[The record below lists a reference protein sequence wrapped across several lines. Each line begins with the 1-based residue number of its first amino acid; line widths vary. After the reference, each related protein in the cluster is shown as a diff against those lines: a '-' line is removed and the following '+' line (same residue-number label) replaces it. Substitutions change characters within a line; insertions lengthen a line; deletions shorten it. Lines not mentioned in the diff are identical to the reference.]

1 MPLANDLNEISASRS
16 VQQAFDLLG
25 SRGADSFIA
34 SLPFSANDI
43 TAGSESELQA
53 VVIGDKN
60 SVDLPLTIEQSNYF
74 ANLARRIA
82 AGDTSKRAII
92 ELESFL
98 NDNDEGVWENS
109 WVRFPEHLLSRFAH
123 KTFQADLQADR
134 RNHLGGFRSDLGRF
148 IICENGE
155 NVVRIPVSYLLKISL
170 AEAIGSQPDLHP
182 AIFTTGIRLMSHFL
196 NDNTSPETFSFHVVV
211 SHRNKCLGRDV
222 AREKS
227 KRFLLSQLLTMYAN
241 RRLGLETSGQRAMI
255 YFAPHPPVRQKQ
267 LNNAISDAYYRELF
281 MSPCLSGWDDGESK
295 HAYMNLCHQVL
306 SRSQLNAVSKLR
318 EAGIIVN
325 NLVVLPNLSNTSL
338 ANNGTH
344 VSLGSRM
351 LSEAMRSGDSDFGA
365 REEKLIGDLT
375 IKIVEHFLPL
385 FVGAYSAAPY
395 RFDFADFHPERV
407 LGFLPHELDYTHLRM
422 IWREWRKKADLNVL
436 GYRMTPFG
444 PQGIDRGLS
453 SLFRLKG
460 DWVTDYRL
468 IDYPVVLMSTQRSPA
483 LDGTLGNS
491 DRLKRDLTD
500 LGVSDSKM
508 SLYLLYRLREFEVM
522 GFTGF
527 EGRHYSLFESLTEDL
542 SHAVDIQILITA
554 LAFKY
559 QAMGKLTH
567 AHIPDSPFIESER
580 RQIFFG
586 AAIGI
591 PTFLVR
597 SDTNN
602 QFLQAIL
609 KRTTKTRPSH
619 RYPAFLRV
627 FNDDYRQALLKTMM
641 EDGADLIEMFG
652 LQQTIK
658 DLKARLDDPAGN
670 SAAGKLMRGILS
682 SANRRLPRSPM
693 QLKAEDFNL
702 LAENY
707 YRNQLR
713 RRHLEEAFRLLIED
727 LRALE
732 LIEANFD
739 VEIKEAL
746 HHCLRGGGATEFAEE
761 VESQIAD
768 ERASETEIQ
777 MLINLVLLSI
787 RHDMKASERILN
799 APYHETSITATA
811 TSVR

>member
-1 MPLANDLNEISASRS
+1 
-16 VQQAFDLLG
+16 
-25 SRGADSFIA
+25 
-34 SLPFSANDI
+34 
-43 TAGSESELQA
+43 
-53 VVIGDKN
+53 
-60 SVDLPLTIEQSNYF
+60 
-74 ANLARRIA
+74 
-82 AGDTSKRAII
+82 
-92 ELESFL
+92 
-98 NDNDEGVWENS
+98 
-109 WVRFPEHLLSRFAH
+109 
-123 KTFQADLQADR
+123 
-134 RNHLGGFRSDLGRF
+134 
-148 IICENGE
+148 
-155 NVVRIPVSYLLKISL
+155 
-170 AEAIGSQPDLHP
+170 
-182 AIFTTGIRLMSHFL
+182 
-196 NDNTSPETFSFHVVV
+196 
-211 SHRNKCLGRDV
+211 
-222 AREKS
+222 
-227 KRFLLSQLLTMYAN
+227 
-241 RRLGLETSGQRAMI
+241 
-255 YFAPHPPVRQKQ
+255 
-267 LNNAISDAYYRELF
+267 

-306 SRSQLNAVSKLR
+306 TRSQLNAVSKLR

-351 LSEAMRSGDSDFGA
+351 LSDAMRSGDTDFGA

-385 FVGAYSAAPY
+385 FVGTYSAAPY
-395 RFDFADFHPERV
+395 RFEFADFHPERV

-444 PQGIDRGLS
+444 PQWIDRAVS

-483 LDGTLGNS
+483 LDGTLGNG

-500 LGVSDSKM
+500 FGVFDTKM

-522 GFTGF
+522 GFSGF

-542 SHAVDIQILITA
+542 SQAVDIQILVTA

-559 QAMGKLTH
+559 QALGKLTH
-567 AHIPDSPFIESER
+567 AQIPDSPFIESER

-602 QFLQAIL
+602 QFLLAIL
-609 KRTTKTRPSH
+609 KRTTRTQSSH
-619 RYPAFLRV
+619 RYHGFLRV
-627 FNDDYRQALLKTMM
+627 HNDDYRQALLKTMI

-652 LQQTIK
+652 LQRTIK
-658 DLKARLDDPAGN
+658 DLQARLEDPAGS

-682 SANRRLPRSPM
+682 GANRHWPRSPM
-693 QLKAEDFNL
+693 QLKAEDFNHQ
-702 LAENY
+702 AENY

-713 RRHLEEAFRLLIED
+713 WRHLDEAFRLLIED
-727 LRALE
+727 MRALE

-739 VEIKEAL
+739 DEIKDAL
-746 HHCLRGGGATEFAEE
+746 HQCLRGGEAADFAEE
-761 VESQIAD
+761 MQSEIVN
-768 ERASETEIQ
+768 ERASEADIQ

-787 RHDMKASERILN
+787 RHDMNASEKILN
-799 APYHETSITATA
+799 APNFETSITST
-811 TSVR
+811 TSSIR